1 MPLQAVQLPITD
13 SFVELFRRCKD
24 EPMALFLDSCDHT
37 AGQWDFIFRQPQQ
50 VVTASPQWP
59 EVLERALKSLPVY
72 QGPSQLPFQG
82 GLAGAWSY
90 DAGRALEAIPAKAQT
105 DISLPELC
113 VGLYTQALMR
123 NRKTGETWLL
133 APIEELEALQ
143 TFWLTPPDTKPQPT
157 TFQLLTTWQSNMSA
171 VEYADKFAQVQ
182 TYLRAGDC
190 YQINLAQRFSN
201 LYAGDTWN
209 AYELL
214 RKNNNAPFSAFM
226 QLENGSLLSL
236 SPERFLA
243 IDEHGNVETKP
254 IKGTRPRAIDS
265 IQDQQ
270 LAAELQSS
278 PKDRAENVMIV
289 DLLRNDLSRLCIPGS
304 VNVPKLFAIES
315 YPAVHH
321 LVSTVT
327 GKLTSTNYNIQLFAA
342 CFPGGSITGAPK
354 IRAMEII
361 DELEPHRRSFYC
373 GSFGYFSQ
381 HGRADTSIAIRT
393 LVAMRSER
401 LHDVQQGTIHCWA
414 GGGLVAD
421 SDCANEYQETFDKV
435 ARITPVLTQQFGTHQ
450 S

>member
-1 MPLQAVQLPITD
+1 VPLQAVQLPITD

-401 LHDVQQGTIHCWA
+401 LHGVQQGTIHCWA